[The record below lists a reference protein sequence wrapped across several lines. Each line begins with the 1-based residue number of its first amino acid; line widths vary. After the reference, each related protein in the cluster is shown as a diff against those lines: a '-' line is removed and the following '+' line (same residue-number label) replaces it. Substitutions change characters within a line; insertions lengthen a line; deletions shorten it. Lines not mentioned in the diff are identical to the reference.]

1 MTKRND
7 TDFYKTVEKNKK
19 NKNKNKELKTDF
31 GIFKLPVR
39 CGFFG
44 ASGSGKTH
52 SVMQVIR
59 ELNGVFSK
67 VYIISPNVREPLY
80 EYLQERNPE
89 SVDLI
94 NYEKHTDIPEM
105 NDIADPD
112 DHVLVIFD
120 DMLVVSDKHA
130 LKKMSD
136 YFVRARH
143 KNISVF
149 FCSQSYYTTPKLIR
163 QQMNYCAV
171 KKFSSKKDIT
181 RMLREHQITDLE
193 TFTDCYRQSTTDH
206 TNFLLLDLGRSK
218 IFHNFDEFDI
228 EPEF

>member
-1 MTKRND
+1 MSNKND
-7 TDFYKTVEKNKK
+7 IDFYKTVERNKKKNKK
-19 NKNKNKELKTDF
+19 DKEIRTDY
-31 GIFKLPVR
+31 GIFKLPIR

-52 SVMQVIR
+52 TVLQVIKY
-59 ELNGVFSK
+59 LNGVFSK

-80 EYLQERNPE
+80 EYMQERNPE

-94 NYEKHTDIPEM
+94 NYDKLSDIPDM
-105 NDIADPD
+105 NDITDPD
-112 DHVLVIFD
+112 GHVLIIFD

-130 LKKMSD
+130 IKKMSD

-149 FCSQSYYTTPKLIR
+149 FCSQSYYSTPKLIR

-181 RMLREHQITDLE
+181 RMLREHQITDLD
-193 TFTDCYRQSTTDH
+193 TFIDCYRQSTQDH

-218 IFHNFDEFDI
+218 IYHNFEEFDI